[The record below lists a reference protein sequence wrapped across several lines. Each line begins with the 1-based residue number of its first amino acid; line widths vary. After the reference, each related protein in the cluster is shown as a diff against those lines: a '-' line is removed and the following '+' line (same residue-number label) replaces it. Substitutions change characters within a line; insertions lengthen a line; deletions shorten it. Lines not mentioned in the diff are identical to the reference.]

1 MDPRA
6 PGRDGEPQLVH
17 VLVFIKQVPDT
28 ETKIKI
34 APGGRDIVRE
44 GVNYQVS
51 PYDEFAI
58 EEALRLREKHGGQ
71 VTLVTLGPQ
80 KAEDAL
86 RFGLSMGADRAI
98 HVKDEALLG
107 ADPLGAAAILAA
119 AVKGEAFDLALCGKL
134 AIDDYQEQVGAL
146 LAERLGTPS
155 VALVTKLEVDPGAK
169 RATVTRDVE
178 GGREVVEVTLPAL
191 LSCQKGLNEPRYP
204 SLPNIMKAKK
214 KPIDAKD
221 AAALGVDP
229 ASVGPKGAKVAVL
242 ELSTP
247 PPRTAGRRIDGDPAA
262 QAATLVRLLRE
273 EAKVV

>member
-1 MDPRA
+1 MNVVVC
-6 PGRDGEPQLVH
+6 L
-17 VLVFIKQVPDT
+17 KQVPDT
-28 ETKIKI
+28 ETKIRV
-34 APGGRDIVRE
+34 AQGGLDIVRD

-58 EEALRLREKHGGQ
+58 EEGLRLRERFGGQ

-107 ADPLGAAAILAA
+107 GDPLGAAAVLAA
-119 AVKGEAFDLALCGKL
+119 AITGEPFDVVLTGKL

-146 LAERLGTPS
+146 LAERLALPS
-155 VALVTKLEVDPGAK
+155 VSLVTKLEVAADGT
-169 RATVTRDVE
+169 RATVTHDVE
-178 GGREVVEVTLPAL
+178 GGQEVVEVRLPAVL
-191 LSCQKGLNEPRYP
+191 TCQKGLNEPRYP

-221 AAALGVDP
+221 SAALGVDP
-229 ASVGPKGAKVAVL
+229 GVVGRRGARVTLL
-242 ELSTP
+242 ELTTP
-247 PPRTAGRRIDGDPAA
+247 PPRQAGKKVEGDAA
-262 QAATLVRLLRE
+262 AASAALVRLLRE
-273 EAKVV
+273 EAKVI